1 MNSILMIILSIISL
15 KVLLNTKKGIIDMNY
30 KPNDYKPNN
39 NQSNNNQSNNN
50 QSNNN
55 QSIDDR
61 PDNDK
66 SNDYSD
72 KYIFLSNINHCPQK
86 FKDNFDKLFTNKKEQ
101 LPGYTDNDYLD
112 LTRYNNN
119 KYKTPQ
125 PINM

>member
-1 MNSILMIILSIISL
+1 MIILSIISL

-30 KPNDYKPNN
+30 KPNDYKPNYYKLN
-39 NQSNNNQSNNN
+39 DYKP
-50 QSNNN
+50 NNN

>member
-30 KPNDYKPNN
+30 KPNDYKPNYKLN
-39 NQSNNNQSNNN
+39 DYKP
-50 QSNNN
+50 NNN

-61 PDNDK
+61 PDNNK

-101 LPGYTDNDYLD
+101 LPGYTDNDYFD